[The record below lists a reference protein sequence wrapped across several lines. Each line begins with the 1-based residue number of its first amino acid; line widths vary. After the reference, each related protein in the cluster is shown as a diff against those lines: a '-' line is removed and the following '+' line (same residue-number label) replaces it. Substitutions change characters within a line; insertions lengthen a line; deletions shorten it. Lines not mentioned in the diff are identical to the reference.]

1 MDKVIQPFLIIH
13 LIPQKIYIGTKGN
26 IFLIGYNSTKIQC
39 FVVCLNENGQ
49 IDTNYYQPSGYNQFN
64 IQIEDVLSSSLTN
77 AVIASSGNLYTVGYE
92 MNNEITTPYIMRFC
106 YNIGTEQVKQYP
118 NREIRYACH
127 ME

>member
-39 FVVCLNENGQ
+39 FVVCLNENG
-49 IDTNYYQPSGYNQFN
+49 
-64 IQIEDVLSSSLTN
+64 QIEDVLSSSLTN